1 MKSEGREQGREDSH
15 VIFLLPTFWN
25 KTHLNNSTDG
35 TKQMRVSVFH
45 NADNFY
51 QSLKS
56 LASAAFLATFL

>member
-25 KTHLNNSTDG
+25 RTHLNNSTDG

-56 LASAAFLATFL
+56 LASAAFLANFL